1 MFFMVVDLPTSLTRL
16 NYRLAKA
23 SSDLRTAETTFVR
36 GYLYGRVGIPRN
48 VKAECVIRP
57 KR

>member
-1 MFFMVVDLPTSLTRL
+1 MIRHLKIGSARL